1 MEEKLQEYAQLLIQV
16 GLNVQK
22 GQTLV
27 ISSPVEC
34 AFFARMCA
42 QEAYDIGCR
51 EVVMNWHDLSL
62 IHICGRTR
70 RR

>member
-1 MEEKLQEYAQLLIQV
+1 MNDQLQEYAKLIIQV

-27 ISSPVEC
+27 ISCPVEC

-42 QEAYDIGCR
+42 KEAYNVGCG
-51 EVVMNWHDLSL
+51 EVVVNWGDDELA
-62 IHICGRTR
+62 R
-70 RR
+70 

>member
-1 MEEKLQEYAQLLIQV
+1 MRFFGPQPCLTCGRPAYIKMIRLLCGKDAILMKDMEEKFQEYAQLLIDI

-34 AFFARMCA
+34 A
-42 QEAYDIGCR
+42 
-51 EVVMNWHDLSL
+51 
-62 IHICGRTR
+62 
-70 RR
+70 

>member
-1 MEEKLQEYAQLLIQV
+1 MKDMEEKFQEYAQLLIDI

-34 AFFARMCA
+34 AYFARMCA
-42 QEAYDIGCR
+42 QEAYDVGCK
-51 EVVMNWHDLSL
+51 EVVMNWHDVVSA
-62 IHICGRTR
+62 RM
-70 RR
+70 